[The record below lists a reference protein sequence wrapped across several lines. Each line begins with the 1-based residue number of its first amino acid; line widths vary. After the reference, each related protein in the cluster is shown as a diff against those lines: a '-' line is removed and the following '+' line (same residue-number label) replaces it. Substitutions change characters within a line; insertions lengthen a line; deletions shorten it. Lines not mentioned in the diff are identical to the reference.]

1 MIFPS
6 LHFAQLAMPTEYAFP
21 FFLMIFSHRAESG
34 ALRSRKSVSVD
45 EKRKF
50 HDAIYCSAPERG
62 CRREENPAEPE
73 TFFPTKWQQE
83 VNNEKSSVK
92 AFLFAR
98 FFTKIIFIVG
108 EVTMRK

>member
-1 MIFPS
+1 MQFT
-6 LHFAQLAMPTEYAFP
+6 AA
-21 FFLMIFSHRAESG
+21 R
-34 ALRSRKSVSVD
+34 
-45 EKRKF
+45 
-50 HDAIYCSAPERG
+50 
-62 CRREENPAEPE
+62 RREDVEERRILQSLKL
-73 TFFPTKWQQE
+73 FFPTKWQQE